1 MVRQIKVLAVA
12 LAFIDR
18 IATLTEWTVRE
29 IRATPEL
36 RAQVQT
42 ILDQAFDDL
51 YSGRLAPVPQDTSSV
66 S

>member
-42 ILDQAFDDL
+42 ILGQAFLFFDGNVQR
-51 YSGRLAPVPQDTSSV
+51 SGGNWPLKG
-66 S
+66 